1 MEKNNSAKTTYEIR
15 KDGVIVCASTI
26 PLCGYTQKML
36 RQIVATG
43 YRYCVNGKIQ
53 RKIEESERFENLS
66 INRTKKDPT
75 ARTALKEV

>member
-1 MEKNNSAKTTYEIR
+1 MEKTDSAQAVHEIR
-15 KDGVIVCASTI
+15 KDGVVVVTSTI
-26 PLCGYTQKML
+26 PRCGYTQKLL
-36 RQIVATG
+36 RQIVAAG

-75 ARTALKEV
+75 ARSALKEV